1 MTLQPSMPPTS
12 TGTIGPVSPWWRHG
26 LVWLVIGGPL
36 LVVLAGLAT
45 LAIALAYPDPV
56 LPLRAQAPAQQP
68 AVQARNHAA
77 AAVVKDRSP

>member
-1 MTLQPSMPPTS
+1 MTPQPSMPSTS
-12 TGTIGPVSPWWRHG
+12 TGPIGPVSPWWRHG

-36 LVVLAGLAT
+36 VVVLASLTT

-56 LPLRAQAPAQQP
+56 LPSRAQAPSQQP

-77 AAVVKDRSP
+77 TP